1 MRALVSNSAEVQNAA
16 FTRRECAT
24 VVLLKEARAHSDA
37 GLVDECRN
45 GDVTAFDELVRRYKD
60 RVYNVIYRFVG
71 NREDALDVAQET
83 FVRAYR
89 GIAEFRGRAQ
99 VYTWLYSI
107 AANLARNRLRDGS
120 RKGRDMGTPIE
131 TLAPSALPHT
141 EENPRVAAQRRELDE
156 MLQQCLTE
164 LPEHYR
170 MAFVLRTFDD
180 LSYDEIAEALGCPTG
195 TVKSRIN
202 QARKMLRERLENL
215 AVL

>member
-1 MRALVSNSAEVQNAA
+1 M
-16 FTRRECAT
+16 
-24 VVLLKEARAHSDA
+24 VLLREARAHSDT
-37 GLVDECRN
+37 GLVEECRN
-45 GDVTAFDELVRRYKD
+45 GDATAFDELVRRYKD
-60 RVYNVIYRFVG
+60 RVYNVVFRFVG
-71 NREDALDVAQET
+71 NREDALDVSQET

-89 GIAEFRGRAQ
+89 GITEFRGHAQ

-120 RKGRDMGTPIE
+120 RRGRDKGTSIE
-131 TLAPSALPHT
+131 TVVPGALPRT
-141 EENPRVAAQRRELDE
+141 EDNPRAAAERHELDE
-156 MLQQCLTE
+156 TLQQCLSE

-202 QARKMLRERLENL
+202 QARKMLRERLEHL
-215 AVL
+215 EAL